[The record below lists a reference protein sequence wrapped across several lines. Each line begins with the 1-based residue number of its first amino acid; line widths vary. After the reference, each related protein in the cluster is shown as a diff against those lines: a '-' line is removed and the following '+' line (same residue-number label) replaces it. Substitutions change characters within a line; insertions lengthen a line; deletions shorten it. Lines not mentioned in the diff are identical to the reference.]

1 MYLRSALLLL
11 ALSCGLLTTTAF
23 AGVCPGTTLDNYLG
37 SGYSCGIDDKTFS
50 NFMYTGTSN
59 PPGYGLPAGS
69 IAVTPITT
77 PGNPGF
83 QFSGGWFA
91 STSSGILEQD
101 SLIQYTVNVNQGG
114 QPITDLSLSMGGVA
128 WTGTGSIL
136 VAESACLGAMFPSCS
151 GGQIIKL
158 SVFDSSSGTQLFDSA
173 TFAGVTEIDLEKDIT
188 VVAGTNGSAA
198 VSLVTNQFSEGTT
211 PEPSSIVL
219 FGSGVLGLA
228 GVLRRKLSI

>member
-1 MYLRSALLLL
+1 
-11 ALSCGLLTTTAF
+11 
-23 AGVCPGTTLDNYLG
+23 
-37 SGYSCGIDDKTFS
+37 
-50 NFMYTGTSN
+50 
-59 PPGYGLPAGS
+59 
-69 IAVTPITT
+69 
-77 PGNPGF
+77 
-83 QFSGGWFA
+83 
-91 STSSGILEQD
+91 
-101 SLIQYTVNVNQGG
+101 YTVNVNQGG

-173 TFAGVTEIDLEKDIT
+173 TFAGVTEIDLQKDIS

-211 PEPSSIVL
+211 PEPSSI
-219 FGSGVLGLA
+219 
-228 GVLRRKLSI
+228 